1 MIGAAIAAGFV
12 ATLVMTTIARAAS
25 ELGLT
30 RMDLAFLLGTTV
42 TENRRKA
49 RAIGYVF
56 HFIIGIVF
64 AAAYG
69 WFLGRIGHVSWE
81 FGALLGALHALFSGT
96 VLVNVLLPVVHPR
109 IGTPE
114 TAANEVALV
123 EPPGFLMLNYG
134 RSTFLVMLVAHVA
147 YGAVVALIIS
157 SIM

>member
-1 MIGAAIAAGFV
+1 MTGSAVAGGV
-12 ATLVMTTIARAAS
+12 VGTLVMTTIIRGAG

-30 RMDLAFLLGTTV
+30 RMDLALLLGTAV

-56 HFIIGIVF
+56 HFAIGIGF

-69 WFLGRIGHVSWE
+69 E
-81 FGALLGALHALFSGT
+81 FFEIIARTAWWIGALLGALHAIFNGT

-109 IGTPE
+109 IATPE
-114 TAANEVALV
+114 TAANEIALI

-134 RSTFLVMLVAHVA
+134 RSSFIVSLVAHVA
-147 YGAVVALIIS
+147 YGITVALVARA
-157 SIM
+157 